1 MATKAPVT
9 RGKGIKGLL
18 FVTVLVA
25 LVAIAMVW
33 QHYASFAR
41 APMTGPATAQRVVVE
56 RGNGMPQLLRSL
68 RALGITTGFDIEW
81 QVLARQVGAAGKLQA
96 GEYAL
101 KPGMSPSQLLIDI
114 RDGKVVSYRFTIIE
128 GWNIRDLRAALAK
141 AEPLVKTIQDMDD
154 AALMKALGHEGQF
167 AEGRFL
173 PETYRYNTGD
183 TDLAVLKQ
191 AYKAMDVAL
200 NEAWKSRIE
209 NLPFKTR
216 DDALI
221 LASIVEKETGLAAER
236 PMIAGV
242 FVRRL
247 QKGMRLETDPTV
259 IYGMGAGYK
268 GNIRKAD
275 LQKDTPYNTY
285 TRQGLPP
292 TPIAMPGKDA
302 LAAVTRPAAGEAIFF
317 VAAGDGSG
325 RSLFASTYG
334 EHQANVREYLARYRA
349 GNAKG
354 PMTGTATSNP
364 QVDAAPTTAPAAKS
378 GPTKTQ

>member
-1 MATKAPVT
+1 MAKTTPVA
-9 RGKGIKGLL
+9 RKKGFKGLL
-18 FVTVLVA
+18 FVTLVVA
-25 LVAIAMVW
+25 LIAFAVVW
-33 QHYASFAR
+33 QHYSSFSR
-41 APMTGPATAQRVVVE
+41 APMTGPSTAQRIVVE

-68 RALGITTGFDIEW
+68 RALGITTGFDAEW
-81 QVLARQVGAAGKLQA
+81 QLLARQVGAAGKLQA

-101 KPGMSPSQLLIDI
+101 KPGMSPSQLLVDI

-128 GWNIRDLRAALAK
+128 GWNMRDLRAALAK
-141 AEPLVKTIQDMDD
+141 ASPLVSTIKDLDD
-154 AALMKALGHEGQF
+154 VALMKELGHEGQF

-200 NEAWKSRIE
+200 AAAWKTRIQG
-209 NLPFKTR
+209 LPFKNR
-216 DDALI
+216 DEALT
-221 LASIVEKETGLAAER
+221 LASIVEKETGLSSER

-259 IYGMGAGYK
+259 IYGMGAEYK
-268 GNIRKAD
+268 GNVRKVD

-285 TRQGLPP
+285 TRVGLPP
-292 TPIAMPGKDA
+292 TPIAMPGKDS
-302 LAAVTRPAAGEAIFF
+302 LKAVMQPAAGEAVFF
-317 VAAGDGSG
+317 VAAGDGTG
-325 RSLFASTYG
+325 RSLFAATYA
-334 EHQANVREYLARYRA
+334 EHQANVREYMARYRA

-354 PMTGTATSNP
+354 PMTGTATSE
-364 QVDAAPTTAPAAKS
+364 PAAK
-378 GPTKTQ
+378 PAQ

>member
-1 MATKAPVT
+1 MAKNTVAART
-9 RGKGIKGLL
+9 RGFKRLL
-18 FVTVLVA
+18 FIAAVVA
-25 LVAIAMVW
+25 LVAFAVVW
-33 QHYASFAR
+33 QHYSSFSR
-41 APMTGPATAQRVVVE
+41 TPMAGPAAAQRVVVE

-68 RALGITTGFDIEW
+68 RALGVTSGFDVEW
-81 QVLARQVGAAGKLQA
+81 QLLARQVGAAGKLQA

-101 KPGMSPSQLLIDI
+101 KPGMSPSQLLVDI

-141 AEPLVKTIQDMDD
+141 ASPLVSTIKTMDD
-154 AALMKALGHEGQF
+154 AALMTALGHPGQF
-167 AEGRFL
+167 PEGRFL

-183 TDLAVLKQ
+183 TDIAVLKQ

-200 NEAWKSRIE
+200 NEAWKNRIE
-209 NLPFKTR
+209 GLPFKTR
-216 DDALI
+216 DEALT
-221 LASIVEKETGLAAER
+221 LASIVEKETGLASER

-259 IYGMGAGYK
+259 IYGMGTQYT
-268 GNIRKAD
+268 GNIRKSD

-285 TRQGLPP
+285 TRAGLPP

-302 LAAVTRPAAGEAIFF
+302 LKAVTQPAAGEAVFF

-325 RSLFASTYG
+325 RSLFAATYA
-334 EHQANVREYLARYRA
+334 EHQANVRAYLARYRA
-349 GNAKG
+349 GKTQG
-354 PMTGTATSNP
+354 PMTGTATSGEASNAGA
-364 QVDAAPTTAPAAKS
+364 DAAAGTPSTAPAK
-378 GPTKTQ
+378 